1 MIYWIYDGDEL
12 LAVRGSWVS
21 VEKYMNDNNYRLYDS
36 LTYRIGNDKFGNCFV
51 DVVKK
56 EL

>member
-1 MIYWIYDGDEL
+1 MIYWIYNGDEL
-12 LAVRGSWVS
+12 LAVRTSWDS
-21 VEKYMNDNNYRLYDS
+21 VEKYMNDNNYRLYEK
-36 LTYRIGNDKFGNCFV
+36 LTYTRGNDKFDTCIV

>member
-12 LAVRGSWVS
+12 LAVRCRWDS
-21 VEKYMNDNNYRLYDS
+21 VEKYMNDNNYTLYES
-36 LTYRIGNDKFGNCFV
+36 LTYRRGNDTFDMCIV

-56 EL
+56 GL

>member
-12 LAVRGSWVS
+12 LGIRASWDS
-21 VEKYMNDNNYRLYDS
+21 VEKYMNDNNYTLYQK
-36 LTYRIGNDKFGNCFV
+36 LTYRRGNDKFDNCYV